1 MQQQDIRYSYW
12 CCVTIW
18 MMILSVR
25 TTLTFEYNHNELSLS
40 SSSWPSAFLQISER
54 IIICCLTMSK
64 PQLFPPLWQ
73 GISNNDELWTHFRGS
88 VGKGWVELG
97 CMVVKLPNSV
107 ASKETL
113 HGKGCYFALSYN
125 TNSNNWTLTLID
137 HLHNYYLSAERSVV
151 QKSGVL
157 PGQRVKGHKRG
168 WSYANDTIK

>member
-1 MQQQDIRYSYW
+1 MVLCVCVCVCVRSQHQLLHLSQKNNHSIWGIIFLTNYKYTFRRYGGKARGFIAWMTMQQQDIRYSYW

-40 SSSWPSAFLQISER
+40 SSSSSSWPSSSKAFLQISER

-88 VGKGWVELG
+88 LGGKGLGWVG
-97 CMVVKLPNSV
+97 
-107 ASKETL
+107 L
-113 HGKGCYFALSYN
+113 HGCETAK
-125 TNSNNWTLTLID
+125 
-137 HLHNYYLSAERSVV
+137 
-151 QKSGVL
+151 
-157 PGQRVKGHKRG
+157 
-168 WSYANDTIK
+168 